1 MIRASPAVVLMAIP
15 LAAHAQGLPFHT
27 ESALTTAFEERG
39 LRAFTMVGRR
49 GDATTAITPLVI
61 LPWAPHPRV
70 TTRVVV
76 PLVHKRFEPTG
87 SSYSQTGLGDVTLAV
102 KWAFH
107 VRNRPA
113 GTTRLAV
120 VASSTLP
127 TGSTGATFEDGMA
140 APPQLQLGKGT
151 VTLGAALAG
160 TIIRGRWGLNFDV
173 GHARSGTH
181 DGFQFGPVT
190 RYDLAVGFRIPN
202 RVETIRTRTVQLY
215 LEWNGVVTSRNKR
228 GDLPVSDSGG
238 HVAFL
243 SPGVQ
248 WVVLPQLLLE
258 GSIQIPVLQTYN
270 GTQPTIGLRPALGA
284 RFLFF

>member
-1 MIRASPAVVLMAIP
+1 
-15 LAAHAQGLPFHT
+15 
-27 ESALTTAFEERG
+27 
-39 LRAFTMVGRR
+39 MVGRR
-49 GDATTAITPLVI
+49 GDATSVITPLVI

-70 TTRVVV
+70 TTRIVV
-76 PLVHKRFEPTG
+76 PLVHKRFEPMG
-87 SSYSQTGLGDVTLAV
+87 SSYSQTGLGDVALAI

-107 VRNRPA
+107 VRDRPA
-113 GTTRLAV
+113 GTTRLAL
-120 VASSTLP
+120 VASGTLP
-127 TGSTGATFEDGMA
+127 TGSTGATFENGTI

-151 VTLGAALAG
+151 TTLGAALAG

-173 GHARSGTH
+173 GHVRSGTH
-181 DGFQFGPVT
+181 DGFQFGDVT
-190 RYDLAVGFRIPN
+190 RYDVAIGFRVPD

-215 LEWNGVVTSRNKR
+215 LEWNGVVSGRNEQQ
-228 GDLPVSDSGG
+228 DLPVSNSGG

-258 GSIQIPVLQTYN
+258 GSLQIPVLQNYY
-270 GTQPTIGLRPALGA
+270 GSQPSVGVRPALGA

>member
-1 MIRASPAVVLMAIP
+1 MIRASLAAVLLAIP
-15 LAAHAQGLPFHT
+15 FATQAQGLPFHT

-49 GDATTAITPLVI
+49 GDATTVTTPLVI
-61 LPWAPHPRV
+61 LPWAPHHRV

-76 PLVHKRFEPTG
+76 PLVHKRFETTG
-87 SSYSQTGLGDVTLAV
+87 SSYSQTGLGDVALAI

-107 VRNRPA
+107 VRDRPS

-120 VASSTLP
+120 VASGTLP
-127 TGSTGATFEDGMA
+127 TGSTGATFENGML
-140 APPQLQLGKGT
+140 APPQRQLGKGT
-151 VTLGAALAG
+151 ATLGAALAG

-173 GHARSGTH
+173 GHARNGTH
-181 DGFQFGPVT
+181 DGFQFGATT
-190 RYDLAVGFRIPN
+190 RYDVAIGFRIPD

-215 LEWNGVVTSRNKR
+215 LEWNGVITGRSEQ
-228 GDLPVSDSGG
+228 GSIPVPNSGG

-248 WVVLPQLLLE
+248 WVVMPQLLLE

-270 GTQPTIGLRPALGA
+270 GSQPSVGVRPALGA

>member
-1 MIRASPAVVLMAIP
+1 MIRAPLAAALVAIP
-15 LAAHAQGLPFHT
+15 LAAQAQGLPFHT

-39 LRAFTMVGRR
+39 LRAFTMVSRR
-49 GDATTAITPLVI
+49 GDATSAITPLVI

-76 PLVHKRFEPTG
+76 PLVHKRFEPMG
-87 SSYSQTGLGDVTLAV
+87 YSQTGLGDVALAI

-107 VRNRPA
+107 VRDRPA
-113 GTTRLAV
+113 GTTRLAL
-120 VASSTLP
+120 VASGTLP
-127 TGSTGATFEDGMA
+127 TGSTGATFENGTI

-151 VTLGAALAG
+151 TTLGAALAG

-173 GHARSGTH
+173 GHVRSGTH
-181 DGFQFGPVT
+181 DGFQFGSVT
-190 RYDLAVGFRIPN
+190 RYDVAIGFRVPD

-215 LEWNGVVTSRNKR
+215 LEWNGVVTGRNEQQSV
-228 GDLPVSDSGG
+228 PVHDSGG

-248 WVVLPQLLLE
+248 WVVLPQLLIE
-258 GSIQIPVLQTYN
+258 GSLQIPVLQNYH
-270 GTQPTIGLRPALGA
+270 GSQPSVGVRPALGA